1 MVVKAGGSI
10 MIPVTVTGHPTPTTK
25 WYHDDKE
32 LTDFNGTTIEIV
44 NSHNTLTVKGVSGKN
59 AGTYRIDA
67 ENKVGSDS
75 AEFTVKIKGMCICVK
90 IKFYVVSLLCNFS

>member
-1 MVVKAGGSI
+1 MVKAGGSI

-59 AGTYRIDA
+59 EGTYRIDA

-75 AEFTVKIKGMCICVK
+75 AEFTVKIIGTCVK
-90 IKFYVVSLLCNFS
+90 IIFQLSFHTLQI